1 MNTNKQDKYTW
12 TKEALRWKLNELIKL
27 ITSPSIKWNIFW
39 YVRIFNGIWDFF
51 CNPRTCY
58 STHKILL
65 QSFSF
70 LHYITT
76 YSAYFNSPN
85 NSARNL
91 FLFEEKSREKPGRW
105 FSTNFNST
113 PYWTM
118 LRSQYRIQTGSSKL
132 ISLLLNFDAIVVVQM
147 KYYWKDRYW
156 KSKFRTD
163 RQNSDAYMILSNK
176 DNTI

>member
-1 MNTNKQDKYTW
+1 MCVTSTYLTFCFSSYHWNLPDDYTLNPKLKTLNKKQIKKTYLKQINLT
-12 TKEALRWKLNELIKL
+12 LNIKF
-27 ITSPSIKWNIFW
+27 IDQIDYIPINQIKHFDMSTDSMVFENS
-39 YVRIFNGIWDFF
+39 V

-91 FLFEEKSREKPGRW
+91 FLLEEKSREKPGRW

-118 LRSQYRIQTGSSKL
+118 LRSQYSIETGSSKW
-132 ISLLLNFDAIVVVQM
+132 FHFYWIVM
-147 KYYWKDRYW
+147 
-156 KSKFRTD
+156 
-163 RQNSDAYMILSNK
+163 L
-176 DNTI
+176 

>member
-1 MNTNKQDKYTW
+1 MVFET
-12 TKEALRWKLNELIKL
+12 
-27 ITSPSIKWNIFW
+27 
-39 YVRIFNGIWDFF
+39 FF

-156 KSKFRTD
+156 KSKHFELIGKIATLIWSY
-163 RQNSDAYMILSNK
+163 QIKIILSKKKQAIFETLCYHGTANQRNK
-176 DNTI
+176 MYGHL